1 MPQSAPVR
9 LRAPA
14 IDLSGPLMELGL
26 QGDGTLEVPPGPFPA
41 GWFTGAPTPGELG
54 PAVIAGHVRWNG
66 APAAFL
72 RLDELERGDKVRVDR
87 ENGST
92 AVFRISA
99 VQEFSKQAFPSRRVY
114 SNIDHAGLRL
124 ITCGGYDAESGEYR
138 TNVVVFA
145 ELITA
150 VATT

>member
-1 MPQSAPVR
+1 
-9 LRAPA
+9 
-14 IDLSGPLMELGL
+14 MELGL

-41 GWFTGAPTPGELG
+41 GWFTGAPTPGEVG

-72 RLDELERGDKVRVDR
+72 RLGELQQGDKVRVDR

-92 AVFRISA
+92 AVFRISE
-99 VQEFSKQAFPSRRVY
+99 VQEFRKRAFPSRRVY
-114 SNIDHAGLRL
+114 SDIDHAGLRL
-124 ITCGGYDAESGEYR
+124 ITCGGYDAAADVYR

-145 ELITA
+145 ELVTSSPTA
-150 VATT
+150 QG